1 MSRRLRTEVAQ
12 LSVVSGI
19 EREDSG
25 DTSLV
30 EASSIIPP
38 RTSKGNL
45 YLLVQ
50 VSGEPTGK
58 ESIHR
63 QLIELISN
71 EYSRVPGGITN
82 GLRQAVKAANRFL
95 HHMNLEALPLW
106 HRVGETCCAV
116 LRGDDLYMAVAGDA
130 RIHVLKKGEVHSFP
144 PSAAET
150 AADGLPA
157 EPRSTPPLGA
167 DEFLTEVG
175 LYHCLIE
182 EGDVIVLASS
192 GLTQVAT
199 QWQVAE
205 AAQGGLDE
213 LSHTLRALASH
224 ADLSALLIQISAAER
239 SAAPI
244 EKPSRLQPSVAPT
257 RPHLP
262 PVSDTRPP
270 TIRRPARSVAGG
282 LVASLLALCA
292 RILESFAQ
300 LAERVQAFLS
310 WTVSSGLLGRVGR
323 GIKTGVVGLFQGL
336 GILTERMLPEPQ
348 AAPTTMETVYDQPIR
363 TVTTAQGDKGSRLPL
378 VVVFVIITLV
388 AAGSLSL
395 VLRRQSNETRFAQSL
410 ADATA
415 ALELARSSQ
424 DKATVELHLDEARD
438 LVEQALL
445 VKPTNEEAIALRD
458 QVFLGLDEAEDVL
471 RLQFSA
477 QASLSGPPNQA
488 HRVLLHENELYV
500 LDTGTRE
507 LRMYQVDEISGI
519 QEPPGGSVLL
529 SPDSAPG
536 GVQVQE
542 LTDLAW
548 IGSGSGRE
556 TESLLLLVNGSS
568 LLQLDEAQEFTAVSV
583 ADSEIW
589 NNPRAIEGYS
599 GYLYVL
605 DAVEDRILKYAPT
618 ENTYDS
624 FPLSYFQGETAV
636 ELENAVDM
644 AIDGFIYVLTGG
656 DILKFSGGLQVDFS
670 VTGLGDQGLQ
680 DAIALYTDPDAQ
692 YIYVADA
699 GLARIVQLTKEGVF
713 VRQFLPPR
721 EDEALFQGLQ
731 DVWVDELQGE
741 LVVLTSEGLFVAPVE
756 QPPSTLQ

>member
-1 MSRRLRTEVAQ
+1 VSRRLRTEVAQ

-19 EREDSG
+19 EQEDSG
-25 DTSLV
+25 DTSLL

-63 QLIELISN
+63 QLIQIISN
-71 EYSRVPGGITN
+71 EFSRVPGGITN
-82 GLRQAVKAANRFL
+82 GLRQAIRAANRFL
-95 HHMNLEALPLW
+95 HRMNLESLPLW

-130 RIHVLKKGEVHSFP
+130 RIHVLKKGGVHSFP
-144 PSAAET
+144 PPVADT
-150 AADGLPA
+150 APDGLPA
-157 EPRSTPPLGA
+157 EPHSTSPLGV
-167 DEFLTEVG
+167 DEFLAEVG
-175 LYHCLIE
+175 LFHCLIE

-192 GLTQVAT
+192 GLAQVAT

-213 LSHTLRALASH
+213 LSRTLGALASH
-224 ADLSALLIQISAAER
+224 ADLSALFIQISAAER
-239 SAAPI
+239 SPAPRD
-244 EKPSRLQPSVAPT
+244 EPSLLQARIAPT
-257 RPHLP
+257 RPRP
-262 PVSDTRPP
+262 PRVSDTRPP
-270 TIRRPARSVAGG
+270 SIRRPARSIAGG
-282 LVASLLALCA
+282 LVASVLALCA
-292 RILESFAQ
+292 RILELFAQ
-300 LAERVQAFLS
+300 VADRVQAFLS

-323 GIKTGVVGLFQGL
+323 GLKTGVVGLFQGL

-348 AAPTTMETVYDQPIR
+348 AAPTTMETAYDQPLR
-363 TVTTAQGDKGSRLPL
+363 RVTTARGDRGSRLPL
-378 VVVFVIITLV
+378 IIVFVVITIV

-395 VLRRQSNETRFAQSL
+395 VLRRQSQETQLVQFL
-410 ADATA
+410 TDATA

-424 DKATVELHLDEARD
+424 DTATVELHLGEAGD
-438 LVEQALL
+438 LVDQALQI
-445 VKPTNEEAIALRD
+445 KPTNEEAIALRNEI
-458 QVFLGLDEAEDVL
+458 LLALDEARQVL

-477 QASLSGPPNQA
+477 QAPLPGPPSQP
-488 HRVLLHENELYV
+488 HRILLHENELYV
-500 LDTGTRE
+500 LDAGTPE
-507 LRMYQVDEISGI
+507 LRMYQMDDINGI

-529 SPDSAPG
+529 SPDSAPA
-536 GVQVQE
+536 GVDVQE
-542 LTDLAW
+542 LTDLGW

-568 LLQLDEAQEFTAVSV
+568 LLQLDEAQGFTPVSV
-583 ADSEIW
+583 ADSEVW
-589 NNPRAIEGYS
+589 NDPRAIDGYS
-599 GYLYVL
+599 GYLYIL
-605 DAVEDRILKYAPT
+605 DTAEDRILKYAPT
-618 ENTYDS
+618 ENSYDS

-636 ELENAVDM
+636 ELEDAVDM
-644 AIDGFIYVLTGG
+644 AIDGFIYVLTGKN
-656 DILKFSGGLQVDFS
+656 ILKFSGGLQADFS

-680 DAIALYTDPDAQ
+680 DATALFTDPDTQ
-692 YIYVADA
+692 YLYVADA

-721 EDEALFQGLQ
+721 EHEALFQGLQ
-731 DVWVDELQGE
+731 DVWVDEVQGE
-741 LVVLTSEGLFVAPVE
+741 LVVLTSDGLFVAPLE